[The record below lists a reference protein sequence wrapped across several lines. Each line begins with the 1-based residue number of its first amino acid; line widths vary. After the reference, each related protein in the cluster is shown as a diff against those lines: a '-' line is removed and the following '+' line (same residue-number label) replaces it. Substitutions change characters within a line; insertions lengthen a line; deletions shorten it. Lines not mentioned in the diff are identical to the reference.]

1 MVWKTSVVN
10 LDQILWGYYLEWNN
24 KQNIYSCSLKL
35 NIQNSLSEEQIITSL
50 KNEFYKILR
59 LFYAS
64 LIIWTVLVIFQV
76 VLLTKKFGKKD
87 LEILKYHYSYG
98 IKGTDLIVFEKKS

>member
-1 MVWKTSVVN
+1 MP
-10 LDQILWGYYLEWNN
+10 
-24 KQNIYSCSLKL
+24 
-35 NIQNSLSEEQIITSL
+35 
-50 KNEFYKILR
+50 
-59 LFYAS
+59 S